1 MMNRTNYLWLLTQR
15 WDNIV
20 NNEIL
25 VDILTNEWWK
35 YRYYHII
42 LFVFDLSHSLKI
54 WKQILK
60 AEATYVCFLQ
70 EIVYIS
76 KEQTIRIINYFI

>member
-1 MMNRTNYLWLLTQR
+1 MNDENT
-15 WDNIV
+15 
-20 NNEIL
+20 
-25 VDILTNEWWK
+25 DIITLFV
-35 YRYYHII
+35 II
-42 LFVFDLSHSLKI
+42 VFDLSHSLKI